1 MSRLTSSV
9 SSAKG
14 WPMSFRARLALVA
27 AAAVALAVV
36 IASFVIYFVVRGELV
51 ATVDGSLRTTAAQLS
66 NTPLHDFDHFAA
78 PQSELGSA
86 PGYPQLVGANGR
98 AFLPPGE
105 TVSLPINNRVI
116 DVARTG
122 RGSFFMNTHVQDTRS
137 IIHLDASRTCSS
149 SSRVAGLRSRRPWAC
164 SSPERRSRLCDG

>member
-1 MSRLTSSV
+1 MNGVRVRLAQAKRAMSRLTSSV

-66 NTPLHDFDHFAA
+66 NTPLHDFDPFLLDPREGLNHRFAFGTGTSPRPRA
-78 PQSELGSA
+78 ARRSPSR
-86 PGYPQLVGANGR
+86 GR
-98 AFLPPGE
+98 A
-105 TVSLPINNRVI
+105 SR
-116 DVARTG
+116 ARG
-122 RGSFFMNTHVQDTRS
+122 
-137 IIHLDASRTCSS
+137 
-149 SSRVAGLRSRRPWAC
+149 
-164 SSPERRSRLCDG
+164 